1 MEYNF
6 AFDCVAIVLFFL
18 LLFFFG
24 GKKKVTL
31 QIYNVYYVMIGI
43 MLISTIM
50 DVILHLWIQ
59 KGYFRN
65 LC

>member
-50 DVILHLWIQ
+50 DVILHL
-59 KGYFRN
+59 
-65 LC
+65 